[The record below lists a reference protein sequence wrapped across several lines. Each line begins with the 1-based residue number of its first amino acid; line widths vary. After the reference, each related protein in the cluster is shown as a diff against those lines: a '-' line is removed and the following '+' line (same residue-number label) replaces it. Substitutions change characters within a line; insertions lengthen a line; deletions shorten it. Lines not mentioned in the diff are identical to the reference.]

1 MQTPHVYNFVSPNV
15 FPQWLATNSTQKDPE
30 CLPSKERRRKLG
42 DCVPFLCYF
51 WKQKISQGEG
61 AGGFEKKRRLA
72 GCLGCMEK
80 KERCIKA
87 VMRSSSVGLR
97 GGTPWVTEEEEFVN
111 KKSVNGKK
119 AGNYTTYSFFTNGI
133 S

>member
-1 MQTPHVYNFVSPNV
+1 
-15 FPQWLATNSTQKDPE
+15 
-30 CLPSKERRRKLG
+30 
-42 DCVPFLCYF
+42 
-51 WKQKISQGEG
+51 
-61 AGGFEKKRRLA
+61 
-72 GCLGCMEK
+72 MEK

-97 GGTPWVTEEEEFVN
+97 GGTPWVTEDEEFVN